1 MIINNP
7 TTSSYVA
14 TPPCETLSK
23 SRVWGQNKPLMI
35 NYKVECRC
43 SCFYVTTLC
52 WRGICCRLVSACPSR
67 PFCLSQS
74 GIVSKRLDGLS
85 CFLATMFPLSSFPLY
100 LHCVI
105 RKFGNLQK
113 YGCVHLEV
121 CPQTLD
127 LDNFAT
133 TSRSCCLRL
142 PSWSTVELV
151 EHTYTTAVDASW
163 LGRLIF
169 APTGLVAYT
178 FVDRTAR
185 SPLLLL
191 LLYYV
196 ITHKVQ

>member
-1 MIINNP
+1 MPMHLFLRHNAVLARCML
-7 TTSSYVA
+7 SSCV
-14 TPPCETLSK
+14 
-23 SRVWGQNKPLMI
+23 
-35 NYKVECRC
+35 
-43 SCFYVTTLC
+43 
-52 WRGICCRLVSACPSR
+52 
-67 PFCLSQS
+67 CLS
-74 GIVSKRLDGLS
+74 VPTVLS
-85 CFLATMFPLSSFPLY
+85 VTIRYCIETTGRIELFLATMFPLSSFPLY

-113 YGCVHLEV
+113 YGYVHLEV

-127 LDNFAT
+127 LNNFAT

-169 APTGLVAYT
+169 APTGLVTYT
-178 FVDRTAR
+178 FVDRTAP
-185 SPLLLL
+185 SPLLLLLLL